1 MMNVRTL
8 VTGYRD
14 ELVKRL
20 GELVAIKSVEG
31 DPQEDAPF
39 GPGPRDALLAALNML
54 DQDGFKTVNLDNY
67 CGYAEIGEGPE
78 LIGVI
83 GHLDVV
89 PAHAEDGWNTD
100 PFVMTEKDGILYGR
114 GVDDDKG
121 AVIASMI
128 ALNVLR
134 DLNVPINKRI
144 RLIMGTNEETGSNC
158 LKHYVEKEGDVDYGF
173 TPDGE
178 FPGVH
183 GEKGMVGGLFRSK
196 PSMIKDIYGGTAKN
210 IVCARCTAVVPRNC
224 YSAKKLGDWF
234 NNLNIEFDV
243 REDGSDNVIT
253 VFGKAAH
260 ASTPE
265 LGVNAI
271 SCLLA
276 GLKEA
281 GIQDPFVDFYCSHI
295 GLATDGA
302 GLNAKLEDEF
312 GVLTLNVGMIS
323 MQDGVI
329 TGTIDI
335 RSPVTMSTK
344 SVLKAMNGRLED
356 ENGRIELH
364 RHAEPLYFPID
375 SQLVSSLLSAYQEVT
390 GDMNSK
396 PMTMG
401 GGTYAK
407 GINNTIAF
415 GCSFPGKD
423 YHIHDANE
431 CVGVD
436 ELLLQTEIYVHALL
450 KLLEI

>member
-1 MMNVRTL
+1 MNVRTM
-8 VTGYRD
+8 VIGYRD
-14 ELVKRL
+14 QLVERL
-20 GELVAIKSVEG
+20 GRLVAVNSVEG
-31 DPQEDAPF
+31 GPEENAPF
-39 GPGPRDALLAALNML
+39 GAGPRDALHLALSML
-54 DQDGFKTVNLDNY
+54 EEDGFRTVNLDNY
-67 CGYAEIGEGPE
+67 CGYAEFGEGNE

-89 PAHAEDGWNTD
+89 PANMEDGWNTD

-121 AVIASMI
+121 AVVASMM
-128 ALNVLR
+128 ALKVLR
-134 DLNVPINKRI
+134 DLGVPVNKRI
-144 RLIMGTNEETGSNC
+144 RLIMGTNEETGSRC
-158 LKHYVEKEGDVDYGF
+158 LKYYVDHEGHVDYGF

-183 GEKGMVGGLFRSK
+183 GEKGMVGGIFRCENTK
-196 PSMIKDIYGGTAKN
+196 ILDIRGGTARN
-210 IVCARCTAVVPRNC
+210 IVCARCTAKVPKTC
-224 YSAKKLGDWF
+224 YSSKKFGDWLH
-234 NNLNIEFDV
+234 NLNIDFDV
-243 REDGSDNVIT
+243 TEEDGINTIT
-253 VFGKAAH
+253 VYGKAAH

-265 LGVNAI
+265 LGINAI
-271 SCLLA
+271 SCLLTA
-276 GLKEA
+276 LKEA
-281 GIQDPFVDFYCSHI
+281 GMQDPFVDFYCSRF
-295 GLATDGA
+295 GLATDGG

-312 GVLTLNVGMIS
+312 GVLTLNIGMIS
-323 MQDGVI
+323 MEDGVV

-344 SVLKAMNGRLED
+344 AVLKAMAPRLSD
-356 ENGRIELH
+356 ENGTIEILH
-364 RHAEPLYFPID
+364 TAEPLYFPID

-390 GDMNSK
+390 GDTHSK

-431 CVGVD
+431 CVGID

>member
-1 MMNVRTL
+1 MNVRTM
-8 VTGYRD
+8 VIGYRD
-14 ELVKRL
+14 ELVNRL
-20 GELVAIKSVEG
+20 GKLVAINSTEG
-31 DPQEDAPF
+31 QPEEGAPF
-39 GPGPRDALLAALNML
+39 GKGPRDALHAALGML
-54 DQDGFKTVNLDNY
+54 EQDGFKTVNLDNY
-67 CGYAEIGEGPE
+67 CGYAEMGEGNE

-89 PAHAEDGWNTD
+89 PANKEDGWNTD

-121 AVIASMI
+121 AVVASMM
-128 ALNVLR
+128 ALKVLR
-134 DLNVPINKRI
+134 DLNVPLNKRI
-144 RLIMGTNEETGSNC
+144 RLIMGTNEETGSQC
-158 LKHYVEKEGDVDYGF
+158 LKYYVDHEGHVDYGF
-173 TPDGE
+173 TPDGD

-183 GEKGMVGGLFRSK
+183 GEKGMLGGEFRCDRTN
-196 PSMIKDIYGGTAKN
+196 ILDIRGGTARN
-210 IVCARCTAVVPRNC
+210 IVCARCTANVPKTC
-224 YSAKKLGDWF
+224 YSSKKFVDWLH
-234 NNLNIEFDV
+234 NLNIEFDV
-243 REDGSDNVIT
+243 TEEDGINTIT
-253 VFGKAAH
+253 VYGKAAH

-265 LGVNAI
+265 LGINAI
-271 SCLLA
+271 SCLLVA
-276 GLKEA
+276 LKEA
-281 GIQDPFVDFYCSHI
+281 GMQDPFVDFYCSHF

-323 MQDGVI
+323 MQDGII

-356 ENGRIELH
+356 ENGVIELH

-390 GDMNSK
+390 GDTNSK